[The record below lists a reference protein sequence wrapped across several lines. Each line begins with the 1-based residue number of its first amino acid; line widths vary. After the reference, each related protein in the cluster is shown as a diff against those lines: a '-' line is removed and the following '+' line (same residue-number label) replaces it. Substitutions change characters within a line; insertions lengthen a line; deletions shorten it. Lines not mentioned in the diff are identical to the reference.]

1 MVFNLKSLFQAP
13 GSDLAEAQPVPPP
26 EVRQA
31 GGANAFL
38 AQSAQFIT
46 PEPPSGRKDRTVPT
60 LRQNEALLYEAE
72 HGATPAAISPLFF
85 PVGLV
90 AADGTARLGYE
101 GFMLPTEQGSPAER
115 YFTDPNSIT
124 MAATVERW
132 VDVLGRR
139 GTSAAGL
146 GARFAGAIVPGKL
159 TLLPEAFPEPVVVP
173 APLTAALEARIDAD
187 PAIGAAFGSIIAT
200 LRADP
205 DYKNIYRKIDFSLT
219 PYGNWRV
226 FSLLASRLGMSFGI
240 GLSFNLRRVTRA
252 AVGDHFFDLPLFDE
266 FGETDSPVV
275 QRAASGIAA
284 QPRLAG
290 WDAWRSWRNEQAPV
304 DRVIHLYGGEHI
316 GTPDEGQ
323 AALAWW
329 FAVFFREVH
338 VSFNVRYDH
347 SYAIDVPPFAVVH
360 VMSEETLESPPLS

>member
-1 MVFNLKSLFQAP
+1 MVFNLKSLFQSP
-13 GSDLAEAQPVPPP
+13 GSDLAEGTTPR

-46 PEPPSGRKDRTVPT
+46 PSAETSRKDRTIPT

-72 HGATPAAISPLFF
+72 HGATPAVVSPLLF

-90 AADGTARLGYE
+90 AYDGSARLGYD
-101 GFMLPTEQGSPAER
+101 GFMLPTDQGNPNER
-115 YFTDPNSIT
+115 YFVDPNSIT

-132 VDVLGRR
+132 MDVLSRR
-139 GTSAAGL
+139 GTTAAEL
-146 GARFAGAIVPGKL
+146 GVRFAGAILPGKL
-159 TLLPEAFPEPVVVP
+159 TLLPETFPEPVVVP
-173 APLTAALEARIDAD
+173 PPLTAALEARIEADAG
-187 PAIGAAFGSIIAT
+187 IGAPFGSIIAA
-200 LRADP
+200 LRADA

-240 GLSFNLRRVTRA
+240 GLSFNLRRVVRST
-252 AVGDHFFDLPLFDE
+252 VGDHFFDLPLFDE
-266 FGETDSPVV
+266 IGETDSPVV
-275 QRAASGIAA
+275 LRAAGGIAPLP
-284 QPRLAG
+284 QLPG
-290 WDAWRSWRNEQAPV
+290 WDSWRRWRNEQAPV
-304 DRVIHLYGGEHI
+304 DRVIHLYGDPLI
-316 GTPDEGQ
+316 GTPDQGQ

-329 FAVFFREVH
+329 FAAFFREVH
-338 VSFNVRYDH
+338 VSSKIRYDH

-360 VMSEETLESPPLS
+360 VMSEEGLEGPPLS